1 MPGVDNEIAK
11 AKAEATRSRDATAAI
26 SAQRLAKLKRQ
37 SPRTAAS
44 YWQDPALTPEDQ
56 KNLMAWLRRQLPMSG
71 FGLPKLSLSVPGIMT
86 YLAKRPKRAL
96 VSMAILITLGFAAWN
111 TWESVQV
118 TITSDVRVAW
128 MMGDQV
134 IENQFLPAGTISPAR
149 AQTNDGNIILRG
161 WWPKVGYVTAL
172 VPASITAP
180 IR

>member
-56 KNLMAWLRRQLPMSG
+56 KNLMAWLRRQLPTKG
-71 FGLPKLSLSVPGIMT
+71 LELPKLSLSVPGIVT

-96 VSMAILITLGFAAWN
+96 VGMAILIVLGFASWN
-111 TWESVQV
+111 TWESVHV
-118 TITSDVRVAW
+118 TITSDVQVAW
-128 MMGDQV
+128 MMGDRV
-134 IENQFLPAGTISPAR
+134 IEHQFLPAGTIAPAR
-149 AQTNDGNIILRG
+149 GQATDGNVILRG

-172 VPASITAP
+172 VPASTTAP
-180 IR
+180 VR